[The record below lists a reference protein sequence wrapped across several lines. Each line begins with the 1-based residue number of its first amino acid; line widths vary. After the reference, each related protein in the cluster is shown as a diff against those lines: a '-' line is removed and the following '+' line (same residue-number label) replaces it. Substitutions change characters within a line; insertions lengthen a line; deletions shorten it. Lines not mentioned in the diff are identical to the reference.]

1 MIITFIWI
9 ITINSSYYDR
19 QIFAGLAIYVHHF
32 FVKAYVKERKD
43 SKVLLTHAK
52 NLKQIFDE
60 FCMLYHMF

>member
-19 QIFAGLAIYVHHF
+19 QIFAGPAIYVHHF

-43 SKVLLTHAK
+43 SKVLFTHAK

-60 FCMLYHMF
+60 FCMLYHIF